1 MNFTENF
8 KGHLSGFTF
17 FLNSRW
23 YQNKCPQI
31 LNIFVYTKVFQ
42 IFLSFALFMPFFRYP
57 FPNAFSDSDFPH
69 PTIPKACIAHE
80 LPWILDSFWGQ
91 CLLHIFDILSVVMM
105 IMMMMMMMMMMMV
118 PWCRGVVIITTAQ
131 LHSTKPELR
140 FCAGSSPARGMSEIR
155 DGDDLWQW
163 FRLEIR
169 LNAFCQSTIPQ
180 KQFIIIIIIMKCF
193 DGMEPLQ
200 EASPWQISDT
210 PQAGFEACA
219 EPEGRFSCM
228 KLWSSD
234 NFYSTVPQMGHTKG
248 SLVFKT
254 FWLGVQ
260 FGTFWCKLGGL
271 VSMVKS
277 IFTGFLIK
285 FAQISSVEASKLHYS

>member
-1 MNFTENF
+1 MQRFF
-8 KGHLSGFTF
+8 KYFYLLHYSCLFSGIHSLMRSQTQTS
-17 FLNSRW
+17 LT
-23 YQNKCPQI
+23 Q
-31 LNIFVYTKVFQ
+31 L
-42 IFLSFALFMPFFRYP
+42 L
-57 FPNAFSDSDFPH
+57 
-69 PTIPKACIAHE
+69 PKACIAHE

-91 CLLHIFDILSVVMM
+91 CLLHIFDILNVVMM

-155 DGDDLWQW
+155 NGDDLWQW

-180 KQFIIIIIIMKCF
+180 KQFIIIIIIIMKCF

-210 PQAGFEACA
+210 PPAGFETCA
-219 EPEGRFSCM
+219 EPEGRFNCM

-234 NFYSTVPQMGHTKG
+234 NFYSTAPQMGHTKE

-254 FWLGVQ
+254 FWLWVQ

-285 FAQISSVEASKLHYS
+285 FAQISSVEASKLYYS